1 MRRRWPVQAECAKR
15 STGGAVLAYAPNMR
29 NANFIIPTLFLALFA
44 APGCKEDPAPNEP
57 GEFGEP
63 CQVGEPDDTANGCVA
78 GHFCYAGY
86 CEENCAAPTD
96 CQPIE
101 GWEHGCA
108 ASGVCHVFC
117 SADKECP
124 QDLGTPLTCDN
135 AGLYCEAEKP
145 D

>member
-1 MRRRWPVQAECAKR
+1 MRADCAAR
-15 STGGAVLAYAPNMR
+15 STGGPPLAYAPDMR
-29 NANFIIPTLFLALFA
+29 KTALITPAVLLTLFM
-44 APGCKEDPAPNEP
+44 APGCKEETPANEP
-57 GEFGEP
+57 GEFGDP
-63 CQVGEPDDTANGCVA
+63 CVVGEADDTPDGCAA

-96 CQPIE
+96 CQPID

-108 ASGVCHVFC
+108 ASGFCHIFC
-117 SADKECP
+117 DADKKCP
-124 QDLGTPLTCDN
+124 QDLGAPLTCDN